1 MVGDSIHFLMGIFS
15 MDTGKMGRNM
25 DKDRYSLLMG
35 PNLMEIGIMISQLEL
50 GDYYIVMEM
59 YMKALFHVELK
70 KEKEYIY
77 IRILILDIKDS
88 GIKISQVGMD
98 SFISPQETYMKEK

>member
-35 PNLMEIGIMISQLEL
+35 PNLMEIGIMISVIFYL
-50 GDYYIVMEM
+50 YKYI
-59 YMKALFHVELK
+59 
-70 KEKEYIY
+70 
-77 IRILILDIKDS
+77 IK
-88 GIKISQVGMD
+88 
-98 SFISPQETYMKEK
+98 

>member
-1 MVGDSIHFLMGIFS
+1 
-15 MDTGKMGRNM
+15 
-25 DKDRYSLLMG
+25 
-35 PNLMEIGIMISQLEL
+35 
-50 GDYYIVMEM
+50 MEM

-98 SFISPQETYMKEK
+98 SFISPQETCNINQIILYNDIHNNNNYIDMKEK